1 MTIEGLKFVNSCLDD
16 LKIPFEFM
24 EWTASKIPDP
34 YWVTEY
40 TEVESM
46 DEDGMEETAFILT
59 GTTKKKYFELEKV
72 KELLKDTFW
81 NGLTAV
87 LDNGQG
93 IAINYG
99 EAYPIPSID
108 EGVHRIQIT
117 LKIKEW
123 KGR

>member
-1 MTIEGLKFVNSCLDD
+1 MKFVNSCLEE

-24 EWTASKIPDP
+24 EWTDPEIPET

-46 DEDGMEETAFILT
+46 NEDGMEETSFILT
-59 GTTKKKYFELEKV
+59 GTTKSKYFELEKV
-72 KELLKDTFW
+72 KESVKDKFW

-87 LDNGQG
+87 LDCGQG

-99 EAYPIPSID
+99 DAYPIPSVD
-108 EGVHRIQIT
+108 ESVHRIQIT